1 MQHFCLAIV
10 LEDLCCDCQ
19 GESPDSNSALV
30 DFETTVGR
38 QEFIEKMMAGK
49 HY

>member
-1 MQHFCLAIV
+1 MEEC
-10 LEDLCCDCQ
+10 
-19 GESPDSNSALV
+19 GENYGALV
-30 DFETTVGR
+30 DFETAVRR